1 MRLKLE
7 AKFVENPLVC
17 CRKKLLTRKFTKS
30 FRYFVTAVD
39 RMFPHSLRVLG
50 TIEQEKVFS
59 EILANIKN
67 VLASKNIRNS

>member
-59 EILANIKN
+59 EILANIK
-67 VLASKNIRNS
+67 KCICF